1 LIQQTKLS
9 PGMFQYP
16 STPKA
21 QFMSGQPRTTSKV
34 ANMSSGMTPRGLTAG
49 LTPTMNF
56 AMDFGK
62 GNNRRE
68 DGTPLDAGNGTLVF
82 LLFAEWI

>member
-1 LIQQTKLS
+1 
-9 PGMFQYP
+9 
-16 STPKA
+16 
-21 QFMSGQPRTTSKV
+21 MSGQPRTTSKV

-68 DGTPLDAGNGTLVF
+68 DGTPLDAGNGTFVF
-82 LLFAEWI
+82 LLFVYILFCDLLSSRKILFLLC

>member
-1 LIQQTKLS
+1 
-9 PGMFQYP
+9 
-16 STPKA
+16 
-21 QFMSGQPRTTSKV
+21 MSGQPRTTSKV

-68 DGTPLDAGNGTLVF
+68 DGTPLDAGNGTFVF
-82 LLFAEWI
+82 LLFVEWI